1 MTDPDEAAPYLDED
15 DDCDDPCPDCGHA
28 YCLCYD
34 DRTDHDR
41 GVCMGPGCCKDCD
54 TPPPWYI
61 REWRRQK
68 PQHGSR
74 NARRRLQATRNLQ
87 ADRRTQRTNARRTR
101 DLGCCSCPGGWT
113 VDCAC
118 IPF

>member
-1 MTDPDEAAPYLDED
+1 MDND
-15 DDCDDPCPDCGHA
+15 DGSGMDRDDYDDPCPDCGHA

-41 GVCMGPGCCKDCD
+41 GVCMGPGCCEDCD
-54 TPPPWYI
+54 TPPPEYV

-74 NARRRLQATRNLQ
+74 NARRGLQATRDLQ
-87 ADRRTQRTNARRTR
+87 AQRRSDRSTWRARAKY
-101 DLGCCSCPGGWT
+101 GCAECRNGGKPE
-113 VDCAC
+113 DCDC